1 MSQNARESILNPAV
15 LKKLEEVSARHEEL
29 MGLLADPEV
38 LANQAAYRA
47 HMRERAALGKQV
59 EAYTKLKKVMREKEQ
74 ARAMVESE
82 EDQEL
87 VELAEEEL
95 RDKDAEEGELCGRL
109 QELLLRDDKT
119 DSRNVIM
126 EIRAGTGGDEA
137 GLFALELFRMYER
150 YAEGRKWKMEEMD
163 LSWNDAGGV
172 KEAIVAFQGPGAYGR
187 LKFEGG
193 GHRVQ
198 RVPVTEAS
206 GRIHTSLAT
215 VAVLPEVEEVEVDIK
230 PEELKVDIF
239 CASGPGGQHVN
250 KTASAVRITH
260 LPTGIVV
267 SCQDERS
274 QHKNRAKALRV
285 LRARLFDKEQSEQQ
299 DERAAARKS
308 MVGSGDRSDKIR
320 TYNFPQD
327 RVTDHRISQS
337 FFGIPKIL
345 LGEIDD
351 IIDAL
356 REHERIEK
364 LTHFDSYIGL
374 TDS

>member
-15 LKKLEEVSARHEEL
+15 LGKLDEVTARHDEL
-29 MGLLADPEV
+29 MGLLADPGV
-38 LANQAAYRA
+38 IANQASYRA
-47 HMRERAALGKQV
+47 YVRERAVLIKQV
-59 EAYTKLKKVMREKEQ
+59 EAYAGLKKVMDEKEQ
-74 ARAMVESE
+74 ARAMVDSE
-82 EDQEL
+82 EDEEL
-87 VELAEEEL
+87 VELAKEEL
-95 RDKDAEEGELCGRL
+95 RDKEGEEEKLCEQL
-109 QELLLRDDKT
+109 QDLLLQDDKT

-137 GLFALELFRMYER
+137 GLFALELLRMYER
-150 YAEGRKWKMEEMD
+150 YAERTKWKMEQMD
-163 LSWNDAGGV
+163 VSWNDVGGI
-172 KEAIVAFQGPGAYGR
+172 KEATVSIQGDGAYGR

-215 VAVLPEVEEVEVDIK
+215 VAVLPEAEEVEVDIK
-230 PEELKVDIF
+230 PEELKIDIF

-250 KTASAVRITH
+250 KTASAVRMTH
-260 LPTGIVV
+260 LPSGIVV

-285 LRARLFDKEQSEQQ
+285 LRARLFDKEQGEQR

-308 MVGSGDRSDKIR
+308 MVGSGDRSDKVR

-356 REHERIEK
+356 REHERVEK
-364 LTHFDSYIGL
+364 LKDFDSYIGL